1 MITFA
6 EIVKNV
12 ENLSFDELN
21 ELQVILQIKKE
32 KEILA
37 AIEEARKESAEGKTI
52 SLSSKE
58 DIKNFLEKLA
68 KNED

>member
-37 AIEEARKESAEGKTI
+37 AIEDARKESAEGKTI